1 MHGTGAYT
9 YLNTE
14 GTVEAA
20 AQRLAAEWSALLGG
34 QPVTMSFYAHHL
46 HRGVRQGAD
55 ELTAG
60 ERRLLIEWVDQL
72 HKRRAVPMGPSQDRG
87 RARQAGEWLASTK
100 GPAARDRALEFVRET
115 AVYFDSPARRERAR
129 EEVAATIAREGPTT
143 VVAHSL
149 GSVIAYEALWAHP
162 ELEVD
167 LLITTGS
174 PLALDP
180 IFERL
185 GFGRGAKPPGVR
197 EWINLSD
204 PEDIVAFP
212 VDLRDRFDGVDVQ
225 DRVTGTR
232 GTAAGYLTQER
243 IEARSSPPAYEFEW
257 RVEPSA
263 PAEPMEPSRL
273 LTGQL
278 PARASV
284 GDEVSL
290 IVRVV
295 LEASGPAVA
304 VPLHAFAVPY
314 GGLGVS
320 VVVQADSGLVPLD
333 RTEHALVVPH
343 RGDSEP
349 VRFPYAVRAH
359 GLQKL
364 QVTVWAGGT
373 FLGELGLELS
383 AETSAP
389 PTRPATRRAPMDE
402 PQPMSGEVTLQVRR
416 SPDGYMFQLLS
427 DSSLFEPELQSL
439 AGDPAG
445 AVEHAI
451 ASLHDLARGAGD
463 SMWLREAGVNLW
475 DQMVPRA
482 VKEQF
487 WELRGD
493 IKAFSI
499 ATDHDIIPW
508 ELLHPLSERDDA
520 GFLVEQFPVTR
531 RVYGQARAR
540 ALHLSDPG
548 FVLAGQPPPEA
559 VDEVTAINRLVTGG
573 RLFNRRDDLAT
584 FIRSGDAGLLHFAC
598 HNTFDARGSS
608 IAMLD
613 GDFGPVH
620 LSSAVTT
627 RALRRRSPLVFFNAC
642 RSAGAVYEYTRMVG
656 WAGAFMRAGAGA
668 FVGTL
673 WAVPSGRARRFAE
686 GFYGAFVED
695 GKTLGEATKLAR
707 LDIKKGDDPTW
718 LAYTCY
724 GDPYAIIAP

>member
-1 MHGTGAYT
+1 MTGIVGVHGTGAYA
-9 YLNTE
+9 YLTAE

-20 AQRLAAEWSALLGG
+20 AGALAAEWSALLGHR
-34 QPVTMSFYAHHL
+34 PVTMSFYAHHL
-46 HRGVRQGAD
+46 HRGVRQGTD

-72 HKRRAVPMGPSQDRG
+72 HERRAVPMGPSQDRG
-87 RARQAGEWLASTK
+87 RARQAAEWLARSK
-100 GPAARDRALEFVRET
+100 GPEERDRALEFVRET
-115 AVYFDSPARRERAR
+115 AVYLDSPARRERAR
-129 EEVAATIAREGPTT
+129 EEVAATIARERPYL

-149 GSVIAYEALWAHP
+149 GSVVAYEALWAHP
-162 ELEVD
+162 ELQVD
-167 LLITTGS
+167 LLVTTGS
-174 PLALDP
+174 PLGLDP

-185 GFGRGAKPPGVR
+185 GFGRGAKPPGVDT
-197 EWINLSD
+197 WINRSD
-204 PEDIVAFP
+204 PDDIIAFP
-212 VDLRDRFDGVDVQ
+212 ADLRDRFDGVDAQ
-225 DRVTGTR
+225 EEKTGT
-232 GTAAGYLTQER
+232 GGAAAGYLPPMPVIWTPV
-243 IEARSSPPAYEFEW
+243 SPPS
-257 RVEPSA
+257 VA
-263 PAEPMEPSRL
+263 PDPPEPSRL

-295 LEASGPAVA
+295 LDASETPGSSA
-304 VPLHAFAVPY
+304 PLKPFAVPY
-314 GGLGVS
+314 GGLEVS
-320 VVVQADSGLVPLD
+320 VVAQASSGLAPLD
-333 RTEHALVVPH
+333 RTERTLLVPH
-343 RGDSEP
+343 AGDSEP
-349 VRFPYAVRAH
+349 VRFPYAVGAV
-359 GLQKL
+359 GLQRVD
-364 QVTVWAGGT
+364 VTVWAGGT
-373 FLGELGLELS
+373 FLGELALELS

-389 PTRPATRRAPMDE
+389 PAAPATRSAPMGG
-402 PQPMSGEVTLQVRR
+402 PHPVSGEVTLQVRR
-416 SPDGYMFQLLS
+416 SPDGYVFQLLS
-427 DSSLFEPELQSL
+427 EGNLYDPVLQSL
-439 AGDPAG
+439 AGDPSG
-445 AVEHAI
+445 AVEQAI

-463 SMWLREAGVNLW
+463 SLWLREAGVNLW
-475 DQMVPRA
+475 DQMVPQA

-493 IKAFSI
+493 IRAFSI

-540 ALHLSDPG
+540 ALRLRDPG

-559 VDEVTAINRLVTGG
+559 VDEVKAINRLVTGG

-584 FIRSGDAGLLHFAC
+584 FIRSGDSGLLHFAC
-598 HNTFDARGSS
+598 HNSFDARGSS

-627 RALRRRSPLVFFNAC
+627 RALRRGSPLVFFNAC

-686 GFYGAFVED
+686 EFYGAFVED
-695 GKTLGEATKLAR
+695 RQPLGEATRLAR
-707 LDIKKGDDPTW
+707 LGIRQGDDPTW